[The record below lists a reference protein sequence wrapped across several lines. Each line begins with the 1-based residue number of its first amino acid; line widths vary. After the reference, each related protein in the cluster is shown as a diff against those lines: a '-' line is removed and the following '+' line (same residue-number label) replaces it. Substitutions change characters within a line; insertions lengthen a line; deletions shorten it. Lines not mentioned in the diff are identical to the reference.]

1 MILIDTHVV
10 VWLRTGDR
18 RLGRDAL
25 GEVETALREGNAAIS
40 AISFW
45 EAGMRAQKGRLD
57 LGQDLDSWREKVV
70 RDGIVEI
77 PVNGVIAARAAL
89 LTGLHGDPADRIIV
103 ATALE
108 GHQLV
113 TADDCILHWSGQLNR
128 LDART

>member
-1 MILIDTHVV
+1 MILLDTHVV
-10 VWLRTGDR
+10 IWFRIGDR
-18 RLGRDAL
+18 SLGHDAL
-25 GEVETALREGNAAIS
+25 GEVETALRQGNAAIS

-45 EAGMRAQKGRLD
+45 EAGVRAQKGGLYFGR
-57 LGQDLDSWREKVV
+57 DLDSWREDVI
-70 RDGIVEI
+70 RNGIIEI
-77 PVNGVIAARAAL
+77 PVNGVIASRAAL

-113 TADDCILHWSGQLNR
+113 TADDRILSWSGQLSR

>member
-1 MILIDTHVV
+1 MILLDTHVV

-18 RLGRDAL
+18 RLGPHSL
-25 GEVETALREGNAAIS
+25 QEVETGLREASAAVS
-40 AISFW
+40 SISFW

-57 LGQDLDSWREKVV
+57 LGQHLDTWREELLQN
-70 RDGIVEI
+70 GIVEI

-89 LTGLHGDPADRIIV
+89 LTGMHGDPADRIIV

-108 GHQLV
+108 GHRLL
-113 TADDCILHWSGQLNR
+113 TADTRILNWPGQLNR